1 MFMCR
6 RPMEHIEEELEQ
18 ATEVAALAASLV
30 QAQEATV
37 AQMKADGLNASRA
50 EILLEAYRQGA
61 RLAEAR
67 RQALRARS
75 EQQRG
80 H

>member
-1 MFMCR
+1 
-6 RPMEHIEEELEQ
+6 MEHIEKELEQ

>member
-1 MFMCR
+1 
-6 RPMEHIEEELEQ
+6 MEHIEEELEQ